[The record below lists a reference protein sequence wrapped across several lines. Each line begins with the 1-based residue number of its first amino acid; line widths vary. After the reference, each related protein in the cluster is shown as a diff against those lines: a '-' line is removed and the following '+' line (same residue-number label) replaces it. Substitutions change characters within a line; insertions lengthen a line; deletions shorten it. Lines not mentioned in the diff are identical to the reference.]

1 MDAFIELFLTL
12 FFLLTPFFVLSVFLG
27 MTANWD
33 APRRRALAL
42 RTTAAV
48 LVICLLLFFAGN
60 ALFAVLGITVDA
72 FRVGA
77 GALLFLAAADMV
89 RGRDEPSATNQA
101 GEAIAVVPLAIPI
114 TVGPGTTG
122 ALLVLGAERSDLA
135 TTMARCAALAAAVAA
150 VGLILLAGSAMRR
163 ALGAAGMAV
172 LSRLSGLFLAALAAQ
187 MVMIGARNLLA
198 APA

>member
-27 MTANWD
+27 MTATWE

-77 GALLFLAAADMV
+77 GALMFLAAADMV
-89 RGRDEPSATNQA
+89 RGRDQPAPTSDA

-135 TTMARCAALAAAVAA
+135 TTLTRCAALAAAVVA
-150 VGLILLAGSAMRR
+150 VGVILLAGSAMRR
-163 ALGAAGMAV
+163 ALGGAGMAV

-187 MVMIGARNLLA
+187 MVMLGARNLLA
-198 APA
+198 APV